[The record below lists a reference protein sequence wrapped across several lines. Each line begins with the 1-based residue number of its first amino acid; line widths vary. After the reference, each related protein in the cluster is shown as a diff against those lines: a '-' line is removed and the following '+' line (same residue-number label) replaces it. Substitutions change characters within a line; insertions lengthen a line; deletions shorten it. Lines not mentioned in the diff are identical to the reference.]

1 VVTPEIALARLT
13 LHNAVDEQTRR
24 RSTMGMDVRPSIVKD
39 DDTDMTEG
47 ALADDSAVE
56 VTDSPKAMEVDTADS
71 AGQGKPI
78 EQIDLTASN
87 GGEPVGRRG
96 SADTLVD
103 PDAQLDDI
111 NPMTVHPAPPM
122 PPRPTG
128 SGPSQ
133 ASDAKQTQLVE
144 QWAQQQDVREV
155 MANVLVQLRWAMR
168 GDSTTEKGEQIDRIS
183 K

>member
-1 VVTPEIALARLT
+1 
-13 LHNAVDEQTRR
+13 
-24 RSTMGMDVRPSIVKD
+24 MGMDVRPSIVKGD
-39 DDTDMTEG
+39 DAMMTEG
-47 ALADDSAVE
+47 TSDNDSAVE
-56 VTDSPKAMEVDTADS
+56 VTDSPDDMKMDTTVPPDS
-71 AGQGKPI
+71 LGQPKPI

-87 GGEPVGRRG
+87 GGDSAARRG

-103 PDAQLDDI
+103 PDARLDDI
-111 NPMTVHPAPPM
+111 NPMTVQPAPPM
-122 PPRPTG
+122 PPRPTE

-155 MANVLVQLRWAMR
+155 MANVLVQLRWAIR